1 MKTAGPFSAIK
12 DAPPTGRL
20 SGLATLTEMHGV
32 FALQVQVR
40 ALPAEKP
47 VAQGSQV
54 NYPSRYLQ
62 NIQAFANTTTFHLS
76 CSWQPTPLV
85 IGGQK
90 NGVCA
95 SEPTAGSILRA
106 PKSRIVGL
114 HNYHGGIKS
123 Y

>member
-12 DAPPTGRL
+12 DAPPTVAIPGGGPTGRL

-90 NGVCA
+90 TVFVLA
-95 SEPTAGSILRA
+95 SLR
-106 PKSRIVGL
+106 PDQ
-114 HNYHGGIKS
+114 Y
-123 Y
+123 